1 MVEFRWQR
9 ALVPAKDFPDH
20 KEIFLLASHQQ
31 DAQEVG
37 PELCG
42 GGQGESFA
50 TVTTSENFGRS
61 VGFDDR
67 QTSLG

>member
-1 MVEFRWQR
+1 MVEFRRQR

-50 TVTTSENFGRS
+50 TVTTSESFGRS
-61 VGFDDR
+61 VGFDGR
-67 QTSLG
+67 QASLG